1 MKLTQKQALQL
12 FTLLQSSLSMNVV
25 GYLCYNTEQRTMI
38 LNEIIDQQD
47 GESLIELTQIIMRK
61 QDAD

>member
-12 FTLLQSSLSMNVV
+12 FALLQSSLEKNVV
-25 GYLCYNTEQRTMI
+25 GYLCYGWEARSQL

-47 GESLIELTQIIMRK
+47 GDSLIGLTQTVVKPRC
-61 QDAD
+61 